1 MHQHSSSDID
11 ATFDVVVVGARVAG
25 AATAMLLAR
34 RGVRVVLVDRSR
46 LGADTMSTHA
56 LMRAGVLQLH
66 RWGLLDRLR
75 AAGTPPVH
83 RVTFTYEDAVLP
95 ITIKP
100 SNGVDA
106 LYAPRRT
113 VIDPILAA
121 AAGEA
126 GADVR
131 FGLTVKGLTR
141 GRDGRANG
149 VTGTGADGRPFTI
162 RARFVVG
169 ADGMRSTIARL
180 VDAPVDRVGQHAS
193 AISYGYWS
201 GAQVDGYEWIYRSN
215 AVAGAIPTNG
225 GQVCVFVSATPERIG
240 RGGTDVIE
248 SIVRSSAPHL
258 AERLQAAQA
267 PIRTQTFQGH
277 AGFMRKPW
285 GSGWVLVGD
294 AGYFKDP
301 LSTHGMT
308 DALRDA
314 ELLTRSLVAVLQGA
328 QETDALTAYHATRDV
343 LSLPLFEVVDTI
355 ASHRWTN
362 SEIGDLLRRLSS
374 SMTDEVEVLAGL
386 DDHDLDLPAVALP
399 APPEQLDWN
408 PQRSTEQSPLV
419 QCRRWPWNEMTS
431 RL

>member
-1 MHQHSSSDID
+1 MHPD
-11 ATFDVVVVGARVAG
+11 ASNDLPTDVDVVVVGARVAG

-46 LGADTMSTHA
+46 VGTDTTSTHA

-75 AAGTPPVH
+75 AAGTPPIR
-83 RVTFTYEDAVLP
+83 RVTFTYQDAVVP

-113 VIDPILAA
+113 VIDPILAT

-131 FGLTVKGLTR
+131 FGVAVTGLTR
-141 GRDGRANG
+141 DRDGRTTG
-149 VTGTGADGRPFTI
+149 VSGTGADGRPFTI

-169 ADGMRSTIARL
+169 ADGMRSTIAGL
-180 VDAPVDRVGQHAS
+180 VDAPIEYLGRHAS
-193 AISYGYWS
+193 AITYGYWS
-201 GAQVDGYEWIYRSN
+201 GVEVDGYEWIYRPD
-215 AVAGAIPTNG
+215 AATGAIPTNG
-225 GQVCVFVSATPERIG
+225 GQVIVFASATPARIG

-258 AERLQAAQA
+258 AERLRAAQS
-267 PIRTQTFQGH
+267 PTQTRTFRGH
-277 AGFMRKPW
+277 PGFMRKPW
-285 GSGWVLVGD
+285 GKGWALVGD

-314 ELLTRSLVAVLQGA
+314 ELLTRGLVAVLQGA
-328 QETDALTAYHATRDV
+328 HETEVLTTYQATRDA

-355 ASHRWTN
+355 ASHQWTN
-362 SEIGDLLRRLSS
+362 AEIGDLLRRLSS
-374 SMTDEVEVLAGL
+374 SMTEEVELLAGL
-386 DDHDLDLPAVALP
+386 DDLRETTAAQ
-399 APPEQLDWN
+399 AA
-408 PQRSTEQSPLV
+408 
-419 QCRRWPWNEMTS
+419 
-431 RL
+431 